1 MGVSGEQ
8 AMKIQYASDLHLE
21 FSDNTAWLRE
31 HPLKVAGEVL
41 VLAGDI
47 GVFGHASYTAHP
59 FWDWASGQYR
69 QVIVL
74 PGNHEF
80 YLNYDLDT
88 MIDGWQLEIRKN
100 VHCRYNAVVPLAD
113 GIDLIV
119 TTLWAKIGEP
129 HAKMT
134 ERCVADFHRIMHG
147 SKRLNVDRFN
157 AEHER
162 CFRFLRD
169 AVAASRA
176 RHIVVVTHHVPSYLL
191 TAQTFVGSLINGA
204 FTVELGGFIESS
216 PIECWIYG
224 HSHRNI
230 DSVIG
235 TTRCLSNQLG
245 YVAHGE
251 HRTFDT
257 GKVIEIG

>member
-1 MGVSGEQ
+1 
-8 AMKIQYASDLHLE
+8 MKIQYASDLHLE
-21 FSDNTAWLRE
+21 FSANTAWLRE

-47 GVFGHASYTAHP
+47 GVLGHASYTAHP
-59 FWDWASGQYR
+59 FWDWASEQYQ

-88 MIDGWQLEIRKN
+88 MVDGWQLEIRPN

-119 TTLWAKIGEP
+119 TTLWAKIGKL
-129 HAKMT
+129 HAGMT
-134 ERCVADFHRIMHG
+134 ERCVTDFRRIMHG
-147 SKRLNVDRFN
+147 GRCLDTGHFN
-157 AEHER
+157 TEHER

-176 RHIVVVTHHVPSYLL
+176 RHIVVATHHVPSSVL
-191 TAQTFVGSLINGA
+191 TTPAFEKSLISGA
-204 FTVELGGFIESS
+204 FMVELGSFIESS
-216 PIECWIYG
+216 PIEYWIYG
-224 HSHRNI
+224 HSHCNI

-235 TTRCLSNQLG
+235 TTHCLSNQLG

-251 HRTFDT
+251 HRTFDV